1 MKITRRQ
8 LRQIIKEECK
18 KVPNRPGW
26 SQNAEWIKQNFKKDD
41 PTTYATYSEKHRAP
55 ISRHSLE
62 ELTQEFT
69 SGGNSLI
76 QDKGVISKIIKMK
89 VNDEIEISMQAARQ
103 IPDATT
109 IFSDGDVKLKRE
121 SDECFLAILDMN
133 KFKPTESVSE
143 TAMKITRRQLR
154 QIIKE
159 VISDDQ
165 DFETVS
171 DDEFAAISQAAYDRM
186 AKGYHSDN
194 PESIDAHVDPHYG
207 YPKTVGYTD
216 PKGEDQVI
224 VVNSLDDMNDILDL
238 LTAQD
243 IPYSVD

>member
-26 SQNAEWIKQNFKKDD
+26 RQNAEWIKQNFKKDD

-121 SDECFLAILDMN
+121 SDECFLA
-133 KFKPTESVSE
+133 
-143 TAMKITRRQLR
+143 
-154 QIIKE
+154 
-159 VISDDQ
+159 
-165 DFETVS
+165 
-171 DDEFAAISQAAYDRM
+171 
-186 AKGYHSDN
+186 
-194 PESIDAHVDPHYG
+194 
-207 YPKTVGYTD
+207 
-216 PKGEDQVI
+216 
-224 VVNSLDDMNDILDL
+224 
-238 LTAQD
+238 
-243 IPYSVD
+243 